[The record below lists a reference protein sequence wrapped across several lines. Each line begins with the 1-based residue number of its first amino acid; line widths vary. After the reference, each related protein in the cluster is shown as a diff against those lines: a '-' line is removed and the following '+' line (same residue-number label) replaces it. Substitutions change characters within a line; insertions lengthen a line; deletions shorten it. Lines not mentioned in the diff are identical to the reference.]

1 MKTKK
6 LENFNIKNT
15 KRASK
20 KSMKRNKTYNKKMSG
35 GSGINSSQ
43 NNLDKKAI
51 TFSSDLRVASRKYKN
66 LKIGASKATKK
77 ILYGEDDENCSFFKT
92 VDENI
97 TKFRGM
103 ESVPATVK
111 RRAEESE
118 FFKKE
123 DEYFKALLLKNIDLF
138 CFKRKVTNDD
148 NEYALFCYNMF
159 IKCLKTPRELH
170 EVLYDLV
177 DVSTTE
183 KMYSR
188 LPEYSQDK
196 LQKRIVQE
204 YADEINENRSKLKTK
219 KDKQAF
225 YMTLVQKDN
234 FKNFSLFIV
243 EVILKTIIDYKEA
256 KNGSPGEKYKNKIV
270 LELYLDDVLKTLLK
284 NSEENSGDEN
294 KNSQSS
300 ENGGSATDTLSVT
313 ETSGKMGSVQ
323 DGGATPGTLSREE
336 LKEYAMKKGV
346 DKEQPYTLS
355 ELKNIND
362 KQIYEGLLDCDKKEF
377 LKEDYERKL
386 DGEDPLGNDY
396 DEEDNDFETLGEA
409 TDSPKLL
416 YIVIGSLLLVGLIEG
431 GVFDAPPCMRH
442 TII

>member
-1 MKTKK
+1 
-6 LENFNIKNT
+6 
-15 KRASK
+15 
-20 KSMKRNKTYNKKMSG
+20 
-35 GSGINSSQ
+35 
-43 NNLDKKAI
+43 
-51 TFSSDLRVASRKYKN
+51 
-66 LKIGASKATKK
+66 
-77 ILYGEDDENCSFFKT
+77 FFKT

-256 KNGSPGEKYKNKIV
+256 KNGSPGEK
-270 LELYLDDVLKTLLK
+270 
-284 NSEENSGDEN
+284 
-294 KNSQSS
+294 
-300 ENGGSATDTLSVT
+300 
-313 ETSGKMGSVQ
+313 
-323 DGGATPGTLSREE
+323 
-336 LKEYAMKKGV
+336 
-346 DKEQPYTLS
+346 
-355 ELKNIND
+355 
-362 KQIYEGLLDCDKKEF
+362 
-377 LKEDYERKL
+377 
-386 DGEDPLGNDY
+386 
-396 DEEDNDFETLGEA
+396 
-409 TDSPKLL
+409 
-416 YIVIGSLLLVGLIEG
+416 
-431 GVFDAPPCMRH
+431 
-442 TII
+442 